1 MAIVGIILAIMV
13 GLGFIFAFPSF
24 LGETG
29 AYLGEAFTLFVE
41 KLFLLLAVGLP
52 LITCI
57 VIFYIAVQ
65 KEKAEIM
72 LFGSIYAM
80 LLYLLTLYTG
90 IYENISNLF
99 YSSMVGF
106 NMSWYDMFRPAKDFV
121 VATVFLIIG
130 VFNRFV
136 EEIKKFAENLRDVF
150 NKAKKRGKGEERNE

>member
-29 AYLGEAFTLFVE
+29 SYLGEAFTLFVE

-106 NMSWYDMFRPAKDFV
+106 NMSWYDMFQPAKDFV

-150 NKAKKRGKGEERNE
+150 DKAKKPRKRRGKK